1 MRFSKGA
8 RTLISKEWL
17 YEAVLL
23 PNMHQSS
30 LLRSGTQQTTIAI
43 AFPAE

>member
-1 MRFSKGA
+1 MRFRRGA
-8 RTLISKEWL
+8 HTLISKKWL

-23 PNMHQSS
+23 PNMHQGS